1 MLKIYFSTG
10 TAWTKMIEVEG
21 SLEDDLLRLI
31 EEYVMEHEDE
41 FAKYDFL
48 ELFKNYSEEEIA
60 DHYLSINGGQY
71 YIDRIEAIEVVE
83 IKLKNNL
90 LGG

>member
-10 TAWTKMIEVEG
+10 TAWTKVIEVEG
-21 SLEDDLLRLI
+21 SSKDDLPSLI

-41 FAKYDFL
+41 FVKYDFL

-83 IKLKNNL
+83 FKPIRR
-90 LGG
+90 